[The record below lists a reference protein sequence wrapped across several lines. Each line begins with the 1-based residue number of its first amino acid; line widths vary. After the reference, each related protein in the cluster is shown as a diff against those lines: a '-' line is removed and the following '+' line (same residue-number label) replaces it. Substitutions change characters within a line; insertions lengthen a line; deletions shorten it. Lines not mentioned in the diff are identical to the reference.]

1 MTTSALQVENATKNF
16 PGVKALDSVSL
27 DLQPG
32 EIHALLGENGAGKS
46 TLIKIITGV
55 YRPDEGIVQ
64 IGGEA
69 VNFTSPQQAL
79 SAGIGTVHQERNLI
93 PHYSIAENIM
103 LDRLPTRFGLIDRN
117 FMRQQADKWLGVL
130 DLNIDPDL
138 PVRRLSVAQMQLVE
152 IARALSM
159 QSRILLLDEPTAS
172 ITGNEIAI
180 LFNLLRRLKDEGVA
194 ILFVSHKLE
203 EVFELCDKVTIL
215 RDGCN
220 ACQSVSIDEL
230 DKQKI
235 VAHMIGRDED
245 VGDIGQRQD
254 KLGSTKLELKELS
267 TAQGHKEIDLVVREG
282 EVLGLYGLVGAGRSE
297 LAKAIMGAERITG
310 GEIRVNGQPARIR
323 SVQDALKNWRIGYV
337 SENRKE
343 EGLILA
349 HSVAKNTGIT
359 IWHRLGRVLSLF
371 TDAMERLEIRPFVEK
386 LNVITPSLEQSVGNL
401 SGGNQQKVSVAKW
414 LAAKVEILIIDE
426 PTVGIDIRTKGYLH
440 RLIWN
445 LAEQGVAVLLIS
457 SDMPEMVLLADRV
470 VVMKDKQ
477 IVGDL
482 LNSRQYD
489 SMSSL
494 IMNCIHESECG
505 MDESLA
511 DGVLAPARSV
521 SD

>member
-27 DLQPG
+27 DLRTG

-55 YRPDEGIVQ
+55 YRPEEGEVRIA
-64 IGGEA
+64 GNR

-79 SAGIGTVHQERNLI
+79 AAGIGTVHQERNLI
-93 PHYSIAENIM
+93 PDYSIAENIM
-103 LDRLPTRFGLIDRN
+103 LDRLPTKFGLIDRN
-117 FMRQQADKWLGVL
+117 HMRQHAKHWLSVL
-130 DLNIDPDL
+130 DLHIDPDL

-180 LFNLLRRLKDEGVA
+180 LFNLLRRLKDEDVA

-215 RDGCN
+215 RDGQN
-220 ACQSVSIDEL
+220 ACQGVLIEEL

-235 VAHMIGRDED
+235 VTYMIGRNED
-245 VGDIGQRQD
+245 VGDIGERLD
-254 KLGSTKLELKELS
+254 KPGSTKLELRDVS
-267 TAQGHKEIDLVVREG
+267 TARGHHRINLQVKAG

-297 LAKAIMGAERITG
+297 LAKVIMGADRLTG
-310 GEIRVNGQPARIR
+310 GEIRIDGKPARIR
-323 SVQDALKNWRIGYV
+323 SVQDALQNWSIGYV

-359 IWHRLGRVLSLF
+359 IWHRLGKVLSLF
-371 TDAMERLEIRPFVEK
+371 TDAMERLEIKPFIEK

-445 LAEQGVAVLLIS
+445 LAKQGVAVLLIS

-470 VVMKDKQ
+470 IVMKDMQ

-482 LNSRQYD
+482 PNSRQYEE
-489 SMSSL
+489 MSNR
-494 IMNCIHESECG
+494 IMHCIHQSECEFDKT
-505 MDESLA
+505 MK
-511 DGVLAPARSV
+511 DGALAPQGA
-521 SD
+521 

>member
-55 YRPDEGIVQ
+55 YRPEEGEIR
-64 IGGEA
+64 IAGDL
-69 VNFTSPQQAL
+69 VNFSSPRDAL
-79 SAGIGTVHQERNLI
+79 AAGIGTVHQERNLI
-93 PHYSIAENIM
+93 PYYSIAENIM
-103 LDRLPTRFGLIDRN
+103 LDRLPTKFGLIDHN
-117 FMRQQADKWLGVL
+117 YMRQHAQHWLGVL
-130 DLNIDPDL
+130 DLHIDPDL

-172 ITGNEIAI
+172 ITGSEIAI

-215 RDGCN
+215 RDGRN
-220 ACQSVSIDEL
+220 ACEGVLIKEL

-235 VAHMIGRDED
+235 VAYMIGRDED
-245 VGDIGQRQD
+245 VSDIGQRQE
-254 KLGSTKLELKELS
+254 KAGSTKLELMDVS
-267 TAQGHKEIDLVVREG
+267 TAQGHHSINLQVKKG
-282 EVLGLYGLVGAGRSE
+282 EVLGLYGLVGAGRTE

-310 GEIRVNGQPARIR
+310 GEIRIDGKRARIK
-323 SVQDALKNWRIGYV
+323 SVQDALQHWRIGYV

-343 EGLILA
+343 EGLILP
-349 HSVAKNTGIT
+349 HSVAKNIGIT
-359 IWHRLGRVLSLF
+359 IWHRLGRVLALF
-371 TDAMERLEIRPFVEK
+371 TDAMERSAVKSFAEK
-386 LNVITPSLEQSVGNL
+386 LNIITPSLDQSVGNL

-414 LAAKVEILIIDE
+414 LAAQVEILIIDE

-445 LAEQGVAVLLIS
+445 LAEQGVAILLIS
-457 SDMPEMVLLADRV
+457 SDLPEMVLLADRV
-470 VVMKDKQ
+470 IVMKDMR
-477 IVGDL
+477 IVSDL
-482 LNSRQYD
+482 PNSRQYEA
-489 SMSSL
+489 MSSR
-494 IMNCIHESECG
+494 IMNCIHKSDCDVNLE
-505 MDESLA
+505 
-511 DGVLAPARSV
+511 DGLLAPQGA
-521 SD
+521 

>member
-1 MTTSALQVENATKNF
+1 MTTSALQVESATKNF

-27 DLQPG
+27 NLQPG

-55 YRPDEGIVQ
+55 YRPEEGVVRLAGKQ
-64 IGGEA
+64 
-69 VNFTSPQQAL
+69 VNFASPQQAL
-79 SAGIGTVHQERNLI
+79 AAGIGTVHQERNLI
-93 PHYSIAENIM
+93 PNYSIAENIM
-103 LDRLPTRFGLIDRN
+103 LDRLPTKFGLIDRN
-117 FMRQQADKWLGVL
+117 YMRQHAKQWLGIL
-130 DLNIDPDL
+130 DLHIDPDL
-138 PVRRLSVAQMQLVE
+138 QVRRLSVAQMQLVE

-215 RDGCN
+215 RDGRN
-220 ACQSVSIDEL
+220 ACEGVLIEEL

-235 VAHMIGRDED
+235 VTHMIGRDED
-245 VGDIGQRQD
+245 VSDIGKRKD
-254 KLGSTKLELKELS
+254 KLGSTKLELKDVS
-267 TAQGHKEIDLVVREG
+267 TAQGHNSINLQVKEG

-297 LAKAIMGAERITG
+297 LAKAIMGAERITS
-310 GEIRVNGQPARIR
+310 GEIRIDGKPARIK

-343 EGLILA
+343 EGLILP

-359 IWHRLGRVLSLF
+359 IWHRLGKVLSLF
-371 TDAMERLEIRPFVEK
+371 TDAMERREIKSYVEK

-414 LAAKVEILIIDE
+414 LAAQVEILIIDE

-470 VVMKDKQ
+470 VVMKDMQ
-477 IVGDL
+477 IIGDL
-482 LNSRQYD
+482 PNSRQYEA
-489 SMSSL
+489 MSSQ
-494 IMNCIHESECG
+494 IMHCIHRPECEVNLEES
-505 MDESLA
+505 
-511 DGVLAPARSV
+511 VLALESA
-521 SD
+521 

>member
-46 TLIKIITGV
+46 TLIKIVTGV
-55 YRPDEGIVQ
+55 YHPEEGKIR
-64 IGGEA
+64 IAGEL
-69 VNFTSPQQAL
+69 VNFASPRDAL
-79 SAGIGTVHQERNLI
+79 TAGIGTVHQERNLI
-93 PHYSIAENIM
+93 PRYSIAENIM
-103 LDRLPTRFGLIDRN
+103 LDRLPTKFGLIDRN
-117 FMRQQADKWLGVL
+117 HMRQQAKHWLGVL
-130 DLNIDPDL
+130 DLHIDPDL

-172 ITGNEIAI
+172 IAGNEIAI
-180 LFNLLRRLKDEGVA
+180 LFNLLRRLKYNGVA

-215 RDGCN
+215 RDGRN
-220 ACQSVSIDEL
+220 ACEGVLIKEL
-230 DKQKI
+230 DQQRI
-235 VAHMIGRDED
+235 VTHMIGRDED
-245 VGDIGQRQD
+245 VSDIGKREA
-254 KLGSTKLELKELS
+254 KLGSTKLELRDVS
-267 TAQGHKEIDLVVREG
+267 TARGHHSINLQVKEG
-282 EVLGLYGLVGAGRSE
+282 EVIGLYGLVGAGRSE

-310 GEIRVNGQPARIR
+310 GEIRIDGKLARIK
-323 SVQDALKNWRIGYV
+323 SVQDALQNWRIGYV

-343 EGLILA
+343 EGLILP

-359 IWHRLGRVLSLF
+359 IWHRLGKVLSLF
-371 TDAMERLEIRPFVEK
+371 TDAMERSQIKSFVQK
-386 LNVITPSLEQSVGNL
+386 LNVVTPSLEQSVGNL

-414 LAAKVEILIIDE
+414 LAAEAEILIIDE

-445 LAEQGVAVLLIS
+445 LAEQGVAILLIS

-470 VVMKDKQ
+470 VVMKDMQ
-477 IVGDL
+477 IVADL
-482 LNSRQYD
+482 PNNHQYEV
-489 SMSSL
+489 MSSQ
-494 IMNCIHESECG
+494 IMNCIHKSECDMNLEEG
-505 MDESLA
+505 ALA
-511 DGVLAPARSV
+511 VQGG
-521 SD
+521 

>member
-1 MTTSALQVENATKNF
+1 MTTSALQVEKATKNF
-16 PGVKALDSVSL
+16 PGVKALDCVSL
-27 DLQPG
+27 YLQPG
-32 EIHALLGENGAGKS
+32 DIHALLGENGAGKS

-55 YRPDEGIVQ
+55 YRPEEGEIR
-64 IGGEA
+64 IAGDP
-69 VNFTSPQQAL
+69 VNFSSPRDAL
-79 SAGIGTVHQERNLI
+79 AAGIGTVHQERNLI
-93 PHYSIAENIM
+93 PHYSIAENIF
-103 LDRLPTRFGLIDRN
+103 LDRLPTQYGLIDRKH
-117 FMRQQADKWLGVL
+117 MRQQAKHWLGVL
-130 DLNIDPDL
+130 DLHIDPEL

-203 EVFELCDKVTIL
+203 EVFELCDRVTIL
-215 RDGCN
+215 RDGRN
-220 ACQSVSIDEL
+220 ACQGVLIEEL

-235 VAHMIGRDED
+235 VTHMIGRDED
-245 VGDIGQRQD
+245 VGDIGQRKDQ
-254 KLGSTKLELKELS
+254 LGSTKLELKDVS
-267 TAQGHKEIDLVVREG
+267 TGRGHHGINLQVQVG
-282 EVLGLYGLVGAGRSE
+282 EVLGLYGLVGAGRTE
-297 LAKAIMGAERITG
+297 LAKAIMGAERITS
-310 GEIRVNGQPARIR
+310 GEIRIDGKPARIK
-323 SVQDALKNWRIGYV
+323 SVQDALQNWRIGYV

-359 IWHRLGRVLSLF
+359 IWHRLGKVLSLF
-371 TDAMERLEIRPFVEK
+371 TDAMERHEIKPFVEK

-414 LAAKVEILIIDE
+414 LAARVEILIIDE

-445 LAEQGVAVLLIS
+445 LAEQGVAVLLVS

-470 VVMKDKQ
+470 VVMKDMR

-482 LNSRQYD
+482 PNSHHYEG
-489 SMSSL
+489 MSSQ
-494 IMNCIHESECG
+494 IMNCIHESKTEVNRK
-505 MDESLA
+505 EALLA
-511 DGVLAPARSV
+511 VQGA
-521 SD
+521 

>member
-27 DLQPG
+27 DLRPG

-55 YRPDEGIVQ
+55 YRPDEGEIQ
-64 IGGEA
+64 ITGEQ

-103 LDRLPTRFGLIDRN
+103 LDRLPTKFGLIDRSY
-117 FMRQQADKWLGVL
+117 MRQQAKHWLGVL
-130 DLNIDPDL
+130 DLHIDPDI

-180 LFNLLRRLKDEGVA
+180 LFNLLRRLKKEGVA

-215 RDGCN
+215 RDGKN
-220 ACQSVSIDEL
+220 ACKSVMIEDL

-235 VAHMIGRDED
+235 VTHMIGRDED
-245 VGDIGQRQD
+245 VSDIGIRKD
-254 KLGSTKLELKELS
+254 RLGSTKLELKDVS
-267 TAQGHKEIDLVVREG
+267 TAQGHHGINLEVKEG

-297 LAKAIMGAERITG
+297 LARAIMGAERITG
-310 GEIRVNGQPARIR
+310 GEIRIDGKPARIK
-323 SVQDALKNWRIGYV
+323 SVRDALQKWRIGYV

-349 HSVAKNTGIT
+349 HSVSKNTGIT
-359 IWHRLGRVLSLF
+359 IWPRLGKLLSLF
-371 TDAMERLEIRPFVEK
+371 TDAMERLEIKPFIEK
-386 LNVITPSLEQSVGNL
+386 LNVITPTLEQSVGNL

-414 LAAKVEILIIDE
+414 LAAKVEVLIIDE

-482 LNSRQYD
+482 PNSRQYEG
-489 SMSSL
+489 MSSQ
-494 IMNCIHESECG
+494 IMHCIHESECEI
-505 MDESLA
+505 DEPA
-511 DGVLAPARSV
+511 EEGVLAPQGA
-521 SD
+521 

>member
-1 MTTSALQVENATKNF
+1 MTTSALQVKNATKNF

-46 TLIKIITGV
+46 TLIRIITGV
-55 YRPDEGIVQ
+55 YRPEEGEIQ
-64 IGGEA
+64 LAGKR
-69 VNFTSPQQAL
+69 VNFASPQQAL
-79 SAGIGTVHQERNLI
+79 TAGIGAVHQERNLI

-103 LDRLPTRFGLIDRN
+103 LDRLPTKFGLIDRN
-117 FMRQQADKWLGVL
+117 HMRQQAKHWLGVL
-130 DLNIDPDL
+130 DLHIDPDIQ
-138 PVRRLSVAQMQLVE
+138 VRRLSVAQMQLVE

-172 ITGNEIAI
+172 IAGNEIAI

-215 RDGCN
+215 RDGRN
-220 ACQSVSIDEL
+220 ACEGVLIKEL
-230 DKQKI
+230 NKQKI
-235 VAHMIGRDED
+235 VTHMIGRDED
-245 VGDIGQRQD
+245 VSDIGKRKG
-254 KLGSTKLELKELS
+254 KLGPTKLELKDVS
-267 TAQGHKEIDLVVREG
+267 TAQGHHSINLQVKEG

-297 LAKAIMGAERITG
+297 LAKAIIGAEPITS
-310 GEIRVNGQPARIR
+310 GEIRIDGQPARIR
-323 SVQDALKNWRIGYV
+323 NVRDALQNWHIGYV

-343 EGLILA
+343 EGLILP

-359 IWHRLGRVLSLF
+359 IWHRLGKVLSLF
-371 TDAMERLEIRPFVEK
+371 TDAMERSQIKSFVEK

-414 LAAKVEILIIDE
+414 LAADAKILIVDE

-470 VVMKDKQ
+470 VVMKDMQ

-482 LNSRQYD
+482 PNNHQYEV
-489 SMSSL
+489 MSSR
-494 IMNCIHESECG
+494 IMNCIHKSEC
-505 MDESLA
+505 DVIIE
-511 DGVLAPARSV
+511 DGLLVPKGA
-521 SD
+521 

>member
-1 MTTSALQVENATKNF
+1 MTTSALHVENATKNF

-27 DLQPG
+27 DLQAG
-32 EIHALLGENGAGKS
+32 DIHALLGENGAGKS

-55 YRPDEGIVQ
+55 YRPEEGEVRLAGKQ
-64 IGGEA
+64 
-69 VNFTSPQQAL
+69 VNFASPQQAL
-79 SAGIGTVHQERNLI
+79 AAGIGTVHQERNLI

-103 LDRLPTRFGLIDRN
+103 LDRLPTKFGLIDRN
-117 FMRQQADKWLGVL
+117 YMRQQAKHWLGVL
-130 DLNIDPDL
+130 DLHIDPDL

-180 LFNLLRRLKDEGVA
+180 LFNLLRRLKGDGVA

-215 RDGCN
+215 RDGLNVCEG
-220 ACQSVSIDEL
+220 VLIKEL

-235 VAHMIGRDED
+235 VTHMIGRDED
-245 VGDIGQRQD
+245 VSDIGQRKD
-254 KLGSTKLELKELS
+254 KFGSTKLELKDIS
-267 TAQGHKEIDLVVREG
+267 TAQGHQSISLQVKEG

-297 LAKAIMGAERITG
+297 LAKAIMGAERITS
-310 GEIRVNGQPARIR
+310 GEIRIDGKPARIK
-323 SVQDALKNWRIGYV
+323 SVQDALQNWRIGYV

-343 EGLILA
+343 EGLILP

-359 IWHRLGRVLSLF
+359 IWHRLGKVLSLF
-371 TDAMERLEIRPFVEK
+371 TDAMERSQIKSFVEK

-414 LAAKVEILIIDE
+414 LAAEVTILIIDE

-470 VVMKDKQ
+470 VVMKDMQ

-482 LNSRQYD
+482 PNSRQYEG
-489 SMSSL
+489 MSSQ
-494 IMNCIHESECG
+494 IMNCIHESES
-505 MDESLA
+505 DLNIA
-511 DGVLAPARSV
+511 DGVLV
-521 SD
+521 SQEA

>member
-16 PGVKALDSVSL
+16 PGVKALDSVFL
-27 DLQPG
+27 NLLPG

-55 YRPDEGIVQ
+55 YRPDEGEIRLTGNRVT
-64 IGGEA
+64 
-69 VNFTSPQQAL
+69 FSSPQQAL
-79 SAGIGTVHQERNLI
+79 TAGIGTVHQERNLI

-103 LDRLPTRFGLIDRN
+103 LDRLPTKFGLIDRGY
-117 FMRQQADKWLGVL
+117 MRQQAKHWLGIL

-172 ITGNEIAI
+172 ISGNEIAI
-180 LFNLLRRLKDEGVA
+180 LFGLLRRLKDEGVA

-215 RDGCN
+215 RDGQN
-220 ACQSVSIDEL
+220 ACDGVLIKEL

-245 VGDIGQRQD
+245 VSDIGKRMD
-254 KLGSTKLELKELS
+254 KIGSTKLELKDVS
-267 TAQGHKEIDLVVREG
+267 TAQGHRGINLQVKAG

-297 LAKAIMGAERITG
+297 LAKVIMGAERIAG
-310 GEIRVNGQPARIR
+310 GEIQIDGKPARIK
-323 SVQDALKNWRIGYV
+323 SVQDALQNWRIGYV
-337 SENRKE
+337 SEDRKQ

-359 IWHRLGRVLSLF
+359 IWHRIGKVLSLF
-371 TDAMERLEIRPFVEK
+371 TDAMERNQIKSFVEK

-414 LAAKVEILIIDE
+414 LAAEVTILIIDE

-440 RLIWN
+440 RLIWD

-457 SDMPEMVLLADRV
+457 SELPEMILLADRV
-470 VVMKDKQ
+470 VVMKDMQ

-482 LNSRQYD
+482 PNSHQYEG
-489 SMSSL
+489 MSSQ
-494 IMNCIHESECG
+494 IMNCIHASESEVTL
-505 MDESLA
+505 DDSYLK
-511 DGVLAPARSV
+511 P
-521 SD
+521 

>member
-16 PGVKALDSVSL
+16 PGVKALDAVSL

-55 YRPDEGIVQ
+55 YRPDDGKIQ
-64 IGGEA
+64 IAGEL

-79 SAGIGTVHQERNLI
+79 TAGIGTVHQERNLI

-103 LDRLPTRFGLIDRN
+103 LDRLPTKFGLIDRN
-117 FMRQQADKWLGVL
+117 YMRQQANHWLGVL
-130 DLNIDPDL
+130 DLHIDPDI

-172 ITGNEIAI
+172 IARNEIAI

-194 ILFVSHKLE
+194 TLFVSHKLE

-215 RDGCN
+215 RDGRN
-220 ACQSVSIDEL
+220 ACQGVLIKEL

-235 VAHMIGRDED
+235 VTHMIGRDED
-245 VGDIGQRQD
+245 VSDIGKRQGN
-254 KLGSTKLELKELS
+254 LGSIKLELKDIS
-267 TAQGHKEIDLVVREG
+267 TARGHHRINLQVQEG

-297 LAKAIMGAERITG
+297 LAKAIMGAERITA
-310 GEIRVNGQPARIR
+310 GEIRIDGKPARIK
-323 SVQDALKNWRIGYV
+323 SVQDALQNWRVGYV

-349 HSVAKNTGIT
+349 HSVSKNTGIT
-359 IWHRLGRVLSLF
+359 IWPRLGKLLSLF
-371 TDAMERLEIRPFVEK
+371 TDAMERLEIKPFIEK

-414 LAAKVEILIIDE
+414 LAAQVEILIVDE

-470 VVMKDKQ
+470 IVMKDMQ

-482 LNSRQYD
+482 PNSHLYEG
-489 SMSSL
+489 MSSQ
-494 IMNCIHESECG
+494 IMNCIHESEC
-505 MDESLA
+505 DYKTE
-511 DGVLAPARSV
+511 DGVMASHGA
-521 SD
+521 

>member
-55 YRPDEGIVQ
+55 YRPEEGEVRLA
-64 IGGEA
+64 GKRVTFA
-69 VNFTSPQQAL
+69 SPQQSLA
-79 SAGIGTVHQERNLI
+79 AGIGTVHQERNLI

-103 LDRLPTRFGLIDRN
+103 LDRLPTKFGLIDRN
-117 FMRQQADKWLGVL
+117 YMRQHAEHWLGVL
-130 DLNIDPDL
+130 DLRIDPDL

-180 LFNLLRRLKDEGVA
+180 LFNLLGRLKDEGVA

-215 RDGCN
+215 RDGRN
-220 ACQSVSIDEL
+220 ACGGVLIKEL

-235 VAHMIGRDED
+235 VTHMIGRDED
-245 VGDIGQRQD
+245 VSDIGRRQE
-254 KLGSTKLELKELS
+254 KLGATKLELKDVS
-267 TAQGHKEIDLVVREG
+267 TAQGHQRINLQVKEG

-297 LAKAIMGAERITG
+297 LARAIMGAERITH
-310 GEIRVNGQPARIR
+310 GEIRIGGKPARIK
-323 SVQDALKNWRIGYV
+323 SVQDALKNWHIGYV

-359 IWHRLGRVLSLF
+359 IWHRLGKLLSLF
-371 TDAMERLEIRPFVEK
+371 TDAMEHSAIKPFVEK
-386 LNVITPSLEQSVGNL
+386 LNVITPSLDQSVGNL

-414 LAAKVEILIIDE
+414 LTAEVEILIIDE

-470 VVMKDKQ
+470 VVMKDMQ

-482 LNSRQYD
+482 PNSHQYEG
-489 SMSSL
+489 MSSQ
-494 IMNCIHESECG
+494 IMHCIHESES
-505 MDESLA
+505 DLNIA
-511 DGVLAPARSV
+511 DGVLASQGA
-521 SD
+521 

>member
-55 YRPDEGIVQ
+55 YRPDEGKIQ
-64 IGGEA
+64 IAGEP
-69 VNFTSPQQAL
+69 VNFTTPQQAL
-79 SAGIGTVHQERNLI
+79 NAGIGTVHQERNLI

-103 LDRLPTRFGLIDRN
+103 LDRLPTKFGLIDRTH
-117 FMRQQADKWLGVL
+117 MRQQAKHWLGVL
-130 DLNIDPDL
+130 DLYIDPDL

-215 RDGCN
+215 RDGRN
-220 ACQSVSIDEL
+220 ASESVLIKEL

-245 VGDIGQRQD
+245 VGDIGQRKD
-254 KLGSTKLELKELS
+254 KLGSTKLELKDVS
-267 TAQGHKEIDLVVREG
+267 TAQGHHRINLQVKEG

-297 LAKAIMGAERITG
+297 LARAIMGAERITG
-310 GEIRVNGQPARIR
+310 GEIRIDGKPARIK
-323 SVQDALKNWRIGYV
+323 SVQDALQNWRIGYV

-343 EGLILA
+343 EGLILP

-359 IWHRLGRVLSLF
+359 IWHRLGKVLSLF
-371 TDAMERLEIRPFVEK
+371 TDAMERLEIKPFVEK

-470 VVMKDKQ
+470 VVMKDMQ
-477 IVGDL
+477 IVGNL
-482 LNSRQYD
+482 PNSHQYEG
-489 SMSSL
+489 MSSR
-494 IMNCIHESECG
+494 IMNCIHESGSEV
-505 MDESLA
+505 DETVE
-511 DGVLAPARSV
+511 DGVLAPQGA
-521 SD
+521 

>member
-27 DLQPG
+27 DLQSG

-55 YRPDEGIVQ
+55 YRPDEGEVRIAGKRVS
-64 IGGEA
+64 
-69 VNFTSPQQAL
+69 FTSPRQAL
-79 SAGIGTVHQERNLI
+79 GAGIGTVHQERNLI
-93 PHYSIAENIM
+93 PHYSLAENIM
-103 LDRLPTRFGLIDRN
+103 LDRLPTKFGLIDRN
-117 FMRQQADKWLGVL
+117 YMRQHAKHWLGVL
-130 DLNIDPDL
+130 DLHIDPDL

-180 LFNLLRRLKDEGVA
+180 LFNLLRRLKDEGAA
-194 ILFVSHKLE
+194 ILFVTHKLE

-215 RDGCN
+215 RDGRN
-220 ACQSVSIDEL
+220 ACEGVWIKEL
-230 DKQKI
+230 TKQKI

-245 VGDIGQRQD
+245 VSDIGQRNNT
-254 KLGSTKLELKELS
+254 LGSTKLELKDVS
-267 TAQGHKEIDLVVREG
+267 TAQGHQGINLQARAG

-297 LAKAIMGAERITG
+297 LAKSIMGAERITS
-310 GEIRVNGQPARIR
+310 GEIWIDGKPARIK
-323 SVQDALKNWRIGYV
+323 SVQDALQNWGIGYV

-343 EGLILA
+343 EGLILP

-359 IWHRLGRVLSLF
+359 IWHRLGKVLSLF
-371 TDAMERLEIRPFVEK
+371 TDAMERSQIRPYIEK

-414 LAAKVEILIIDE
+414 LAAEARILIIDE
-426 PTVGIDIRTKGYLH
+426 PTTGIDIRTKGYLH

-445 LAEQGVAVLLIS
+445 LADQGAAILLIS
-457 SDMPEMVLLADRV
+457 SDLPEMVLLADRV
-470 VVMKDKQ
+470 VVMKDMQ
-477 IVGDL
+477 IVADL
-482 LNSRQYD
+482 PNNHQYEF
-489 SMSSL
+489 MSSK
-494 IMNCIHESECG
+494 IMNCIHKSEC
-505 MDESLA
+505 DVTIE
-511 DGVLAPARSV
+511 DGALAPQGA
-521 SD
+521 

>member
-1 MTTSALQVENATKNF
+1 MTTSALQVRNATKNF
-16 PGVKALDSVSL
+16 PGVIALDSVSL

-55 YRPDEGIVQ
+55 YRPEEGEIQ
-64 IGGEA
+64 LAGKR
-69 VNFTSPQQAL
+69 VNFASPQQAL
-79 SAGIGTVHQERNLI
+79 TAGIGTVHQERNLI

-103 LDRLPTRFGLIDRN
+103 LDRLPTKFGLIDSTY
-117 FMRQQADKWLGVL
+117 MRQQAKHWLGVL
-130 DLNIDPDL
+130 DLHIDPDIQ
-138 PVRRLSVAQMQLVE
+138 VRRLSVAQMQLIE

-172 ITGNEIAI
+172 IAANEIAI

-215 RDGCN
+215 RDGRN
-220 ACQSVSIDEL
+220 ACEGVLIKEL

-235 VAHMIGRDED
+235 VIHMIGRDED
-245 VGDIGQRQD
+245 VSDIGKRKD
-254 KLGSTKLELKELS
+254 KLGSTKLELKDVS
-267 TAQGHKEIDLVVREG
+267 TAQGHHGINLKVKEG

-297 LAKAIMGAERITG
+297 LAKAIIGAEPITS
-310 GEIRVNGQPARIR
+310 GEICIDGQPARIR
-323 SVQDALKNWRIGYV
+323 NVRDALQNWHIGYV

-343 EGLILA
+343 EGLILP

-359 IWHRLGRVLSLF
+359 IWHRLGKVLSMF
-371 TDAMERLEIRPFVEK
+371 TDATERSQIKSFIEK

-414 LAAKVEILIIDE
+414 LAAEAKILIIDE

-470 VVMKDKQ
+470 VVMKDMQ

-482 LNSRQYD
+482 PNTHHYEV
-489 SMSSL
+489 MSSR
-494 IMNCIHESECG
+494 IMNCIHKSECDVNIEDG
-505 MDESLA
+505 ALA
-511 DGVLAPARSV
+511 SQGA
-521 SD
+521 

>member
-55 YRPDEGIVQ
+55 YRPDEGQVQ
-64 IGGEA
+64 IAGEQ

-103 LDRLPTRFGLIDRN
+103 LDRLPTKFGLIDRSY
-117 FMRQQADKWLGVL
+117 MRQQAEHWLGVL
-130 DLNIDPDL
+130 DLHIDPDL

-152 IARALSM
+152 VARALSM

-194 ILFVSHKLE
+194 TLFVSHKLE

-215 RDGCN
+215 RDGRN
-220 ACQSVSIDEL
+220 ACDGVLIKEL

-235 VAHMIGRDED
+235 VTHMIGRDED
-245 VGDIGQRQD
+245 VGDIGQREGQ
-254 KLGSTKLELKELS
+254 LGSIKLELRDVS
-267 TAQGHKEIDLVVREG
+267 TARGHHRINLQVKEG

-297 LAKAIMGAERITG
+297 LAKAIMGADRITG
-310 GEIRVNGQPARIR
+310 GEIRVDGKPAPIK
-323 SVQDALKNWRIGYV
+323 SVQDALKNRRIGYV

-359 IWHRLGRVLSLF
+359 IWHRLGKVLSLF
-371 TDAMERLEIRPFVEK
+371 TDAMENSAIKPFVEK

-414 LAAKVEILIIDE
+414 LAAQVEILIIDE

-470 VVMKDKQ
+470 VVMKDMQ

-482 LNSRQYD
+482 SNNHQYEV
-489 SMSSL
+489 MSSR
-494 IMNCIHESECG
+494 IMHCIHESDSEV
-505 MDESLA
+505 DESIE
-511 DGVLAPARSV
+511 DGVLAPQGA
-521 SD
+521 

>member
-1 MTTSALQVENATKNF
+1 MTTSALQVESATKNF

-27 DLQPG
+27 YLQPG

-55 YRPDEGIVQ
+55 YRPEEGEVRLA
-64 IGGEA
+64 GKR
-69 VNFTSPQQAL
+69 VNFASPQQAL

-103 LDRLPTRFGLIDRN
+103 LDRLPTKFGLIDRN
-117 FMRQQADKWLGVL
+117 YMRQQAKHWLGVL
-130 DLNIDPDL
+130 DLHIDPDL

-172 ITGNEIAI
+172 ITGKEIAI

-215 RDGCN
+215 RDGRN
-220 ACQSVSIDEL
+220 ACEGVLIKEL

-235 VAHMIGRDED
+235 VTHMIGRDED
-245 VGDIGQRQD
+245 VSDIGHR
-254 KLGSTKLELKELS
+254 KGEIGPLKLELKDIS
-267 TAQGHKEIDLVVREG
+267 TGLGHRNINLKINQG
-282 EVLGLYGLVGAGRSE
+282 EVVGLYGLVGAGRSE
-297 LAKAIMGAERITG
+297 LAKAIMGAERITS
-310 GEIRVNGQPARIR
+310 GEIRIDGKLARIK
-323 SVQDALKNWRIGYV
+323 SVQDALQNWRIGYV

-343 EGLILA
+343 EGLILP

-359 IWHRLGRVLSLF
+359 IWHRLGKMLSLF
-371 TDAMERLEIRPFVEK
+371 TDAMERSQIKSFVEK

-414 LAAKVEILIIDE
+414 LAAESTILIVDE

-445 LAEQGVAVLLIS
+445 LAEQGVSVLLIS

-470 VVMKDKQ
+470 VVMKDMQ

-482 LNSRQYD
+482 RNNHQYEV
-489 SMSSL
+489 MSSQ
-494 IMNCIHESECG
+494 IMHCIHESEC
-505 MDESLA
+505 DVNIEDS
-511 DGVLAPARSV
+511 VLALEGA
-521 SD
+521 

>member
-55 YRPDEGIVQ
+55 YRPDEGQVQ
-64 IGGEA
+64 IAGEQ

-103 LDRLPTRFGLIDRN
+103 LDRLPTKFGLIDRSY
-117 FMRQQADKWLGVL
+117 MRQQAEHWLGVL
-130 DLNIDPDL
+130 DLHIDPDL

-152 IARALSM
+152 VARALSM

-194 ILFVSHKLE
+194 TLFVSHKLE

-215 RDGCN
+215 RDGRN
-220 ACQSVSIDEL
+220 ACDGVLIKEL

-235 VAHMIGRDED
+235 VTHMIGRDED
-245 VGDIGQRQD
+245 VGDIGQREGQ
-254 KLGSTKLELKELS
+254 LGSIKLELRDVS
-267 TAQGHKEIDLVVREG
+267 TARGHHRINLQVKEG

-297 LAKAIMGAERITG
+297 LAKAIMGADRITG
-310 GEIRVNGQPARIR
+310 GEIRVDGKPAPIK
-323 SVQDALKNWRIGYV
+323 SVQDALKNRRIGYV

-359 IWHRLGRVLSLF
+359 IWHRLGKVLSLF
-371 TDAMERLEIRPFVEK
+371 TDAMENSAIKPFVEK

-414 LAAKVEILIIDE
+414 LAAQVEILIIDE

-470 VVMKDKQ
+470 VVMKDMQ

-482 LNSRQYD
+482 PNNHQYEV
-489 SMSSL
+489 MSSR
-494 IMNCIHESECG
+494 IMHCIHESDSEV
-505 MDESLA
+505 DESIE
-511 DGVLAPARSV
+511 DGVLAPQGT
-521 SD
+521 

>member
-55 YRPDEGIVQ
+55 YRPEEGEVRLA
-64 IGGEA
+64 GKR
-69 VNFTSPQQAL
+69 VNFASPQQSL
-79 SAGIGTVHQERNLI
+79 NAGIGTVHQERNLI

-103 LDRLPTRFGLIDRN
+103 LDRLPTKFGLIDRN
-117 FMRQQADKWLGVL
+117 YMRQQAKHWLGVL
-130 DLNIDPDL
+130 DLHIDPDL
-138 PVRRLSVAQMQLVE
+138 AVRRLSVAQMQLVE

-194 ILFVSHKLE
+194 TLFVSHKLE

-220 ACQSVSIDEL
+220 ACEGVLIEEL
-230 DKQKI
+230 DRQKI
-235 VAHMIGRDED
+235 VTHMIGRDED
-245 VGDIGQRQD
+245 VGDIGTRKD
-254 KLGSTKLELKELS
+254 KLGSTKLELKDIS
-267 TAQGHKEIDLVVREG
+267 TARGHQRINLQVREG
-282 EVLGLYGLVGAGRSE
+282 EVLGFYGLVGAGRSE
-297 LAKAIMGAERITG
+297 LAKAVMGADRITG
-310 GEIRVNGQPARIR
+310 GEIRIDGKPARIK
-323 SVQDALKNWRIGYV
+323 SVQDALQNWRIGYV

-359 IWHRLGRVLSLF
+359 IWHRLGKVLSLF
-371 TDAMERLEIRPFVEK
+371 TDAMEHSAIKPFVGK

-414 LAAKVEILIIDE
+414 LAAEVEILIIDE

-457 SDMPEMVLLADRV
+457 SDMPEMVLLADRI
-470 VVMKDKQ
+470 VVMKDMQ

-482 LNSRQYD
+482 PNSRQYEV
-489 SMSSL
+489 MSSQ
-494 IMNCIHESECG
+494 IMHCIHESEC
-505 MDESLA
+505 DVNIE
-511 DGVLAPARSV
+511 DGVPAPQGA
-521 SD
+521 

>member
-1 MTTSALQVENATKNF
+1 MTTSALQVEKATKNF

-32 EIHALLGENGAGKS
+32 QIHALLGENGAGKS
-46 TLIKIITGV
+46 TLIKIVTGV
-55 YRPDEGIVQ
+55 YRPEEGEIR
-64 IGGEA
+64 IAGNL
-69 VNFTSPQQAL
+69 VNLNSPRDAL
-79 SAGIGTVHQERNLI
+79 AAGIGTVHQERNLI
-93 PHYSIAENIM
+93 PYYSIAENIM
-103 LDRLPTRFGLIDRN
+103 LDRLPTKFGLIDRN
-117 FMRQQADKWLGVL
+117 YMRQHAEHWLGVL
-130 DLNIDPDL
+130 DLHIDPDL

-172 ITGNEIAI
+172 IAGNEIAI
-180 LFNLLRRLKDEGVA
+180 LFKLLRRLKDEGVA

-215 RDGCN
+215 RDGRN
-220 ACQSVSIDEL
+220 ACQGVLIKEL

-235 VAHMIGRDED
+235 LAHMIGRDED
-245 VGDIGQRQD
+245 VSDIGQRKY
-254 KLGSTKLELKELS
+254 KLGSTKLELKDVS
-267 TAQGHKEIDLVVREG
+267 TAQGHHGINLQVKAG

-297 LAKAIMGAERITG
+297 LAKAIMGAEQITG
-310 GEIRVNGQPARIR
+310 GEIRIDGKPARIK
-323 SVQDALKNWRIGYV
+323 SVKDALQNWRIGYV

-359 IWHRLGRVLSLF
+359 IWHRLGRVMSLF
-371 TDAMERLEIRPFVEK
+371 TDAMEHSAIKSFVEK

-414 LAAKVEILIIDE
+414 LAAQAEILIIDE
-426 PTVGIDIRTKGYLH
+426 PTVGIDIRTKSYLH

-445 LAEQGVAVLLIS
+445 LAEQEVAVLLIS

-477 IVGDL
+477 IVSDL
-482 LNSRQYD
+482 PNSRQYEE
-489 SMSSL
+489 MSSQ
-494 IMNCIHESECG
+494 IMNCIHKSEC
-505 MDESLA
+505 ETNIA
-511 DGVLAPARSV
+511 DAALV
-521 SD
+521 S

>member
-1 MTTSALQVENATKNF
+1 MTTSALEVENATKNF
-16 PGVKALDSVSL
+16 PGVKALDSVRL

-55 YRPDEGIVQ
+55 YRPDQ
-64 IGGEA
+64 GEIRIA
-69 VNFTSPQQAL
+69 GDLVNFTSPRDAL
-79 SAGIGTVHQERNLI
+79 AAGIGTVHQERNLI
-93 PHYSIAENIM
+93 PYYSIAENIM
-103 LDRLPTRFGLIDRN
+103 LDRLPTKFGLIDRN
-117 FMRQQADKWLGVL
+117 YMRQHAKHWLGVL
-130 DLNIDPDL
+130 DLHIDPDL

-172 ITGNEIAI
+172 IAGNEIAI
-180 LFNLLRRLKDEGVA
+180 LFKLLRRLKDEGVA

-203 EVFELCDKVTIL
+203 EVFELCDRVTIL
-215 RDGCN
+215 RDGRN
-220 ACQSVSIDEL
+220 ACQGVLIKEL

-235 VAHMIGRDED
+235 VTYMIGRDED
-245 VGDIGQRQD
+245 VSDIGKRHY
-254 KLGSTKLELKELS
+254 KLGSTKLELKDIS
-267 TAQGHKEIDLVVREG
+267 TARGHHGINLEVREG

-297 LAKAIMGAERITG
+297 LAKAIMGVERITA
-310 GEIRVNGQPARIR
+310 GEIWIDGKPARIR
-323 SVQDALKNWRIGYV
+323 SVQDALQNWHIGYV

-343 EGLILA
+343 EGLILP

-359 IWHRLGRVLSLF
+359 IWQRLGRVLTLF
-371 TDAMERLEIRPFVEK
+371 TDAMERSAIKSFIEK

-414 LAAKVEILIIDE
+414 LAAQSEILIIDE

-445 LAEQGVAVLLIS
+445 LAEQGVAILLIS

-470 VVMKDKQ
+470 VVMKDMQ
-477 IVGDL
+477 IVSDL
-482 LNSRQYD
+482 PNSRQYEE
-489 SMSSL
+489 MSSQ
-494 IMNCIHESECG
+494 IMNCIHTSECEANIP
-505 MDESLA
+505 DAALA
-511 DGVLAPARSV
+511 S
-521 SD
+521 